1 MDGPDLTG
9 YNVAMDSVE
18 GDAGDWKVRVGVSAV
33 VVSVPESSARI
44 LTVGEGTPL
53 LPYGEFDP
61 SRHRTLEN
69 ALRSGV
75 DALTGLP
82 LGYVEQLYTFGN
94 RHRALADDDRTR
106 MITVGYLALV
116 GPAADP
122 AAPHSRWSDWYAF
135 LPWEDHRHGRPALI
149 DEWILP
155 QLDRWAQQET
165 DTQAFEVREERI
177 RVAFGH
183 GRFPWDPEK
192 VLARFELLY
201 EAGLV
206 AESHRDWNSRPETER
221 CELPITQRDM
231 ADPVL
236 TEALKKTGVP
246 MGNDH
251 RRILASSLG
260 RLRAKIVYRPVIFE
274 LMPPE
279 FTLLQIQRV
288 AEALSGIGIHKQNFR
303 RLVIQGG
310 LVKETGHR
318 DTSNPGRPAALF
330 RFRRSVVQ
338 ERPAPGVGLPQA
350 RR

>member
-1 MDGPDLTG
+1 
-9 YNVAMDSVE
+9 MDSE
-18 GDAGDWKVRVGVSAV
+18 GWNVKVGLSAV
-33 VVSVPESSARI
+33 VVSVPEGTARV
-44 LTVGEGTPL
+44 LTVGEGEHM

-61 SRHRTLEN
+61 ARHRTLEL

-75 DALTGLP
+75 DDLTGLS

-94 RHRALADDDRTR
+94 RHRATEDDERAR
-106 MITVGYLALV
+106 MITIGYLALV
-116 GPAADP
+116 GPAATP
-122 AAPHSRWSDWYAF
+122 AAPNSRWSDWYAF

-149 DEWILP
+149 DELLLP
-155 QLDRWAQQET
+155 QLDRWARQEA
-165 DTQAFEVREERI
+165 DPGMYDLREERI

-206 AESHRDWNSRPETER
+206 AESHRDWTSRPELER
-221 CELPITQRDM
+221 CDLPISQKDM
-231 ADPVL
+231 DDKVL
-236 TEALKKTGVP
+236 ASVIPHTGVA
-246 MGNDH
+246 MGHDH

-260 RLRAKIVYRPVIFE
+260 RLRGKIGYRPVIFE

-279 FTLLQIQRV
+279 FTLLRIQKV
-288 AEALSGIGIHKQNFR
+288 AEALSGVPLHKQNFR

-318 DTSNPGRPAALF
+318 DTSNSGRPAALF
-330 RFRRSVVQ
+330 RFRRSVLQ
-338 ERPAPGVGLPQA
+338 ERPAPGVGLPQV

>member
-1 MDGPDLTG
+1 
-9 YNVAMDSVE
+9 MDSE
-18 GDAGDWKVRVGVSAV
+18 GWNVKVGLSAV
-33 VVSVPESSARI
+33 VVSVPEATAGI
-44 LTVGEGTPL
+44 LTVGDEEPL

-61 SRHRTLEN
+61 SQHRTLEL

-75 DALTGLP
+75 DALTGLS

-94 RHRALADDDRTR
+94 RHRASAETDKTR
-106 MITVGYLALV
+106 MITIGYLALV
-116 GPAADP
+116 GPDATP
-122 AAPHSRWSDWYAF
+122 EAPNSRWSDWYSF
-135 LPWEDHRHGRPALI
+135 LPWEDHRQGRPVLI
-149 DEWILP
+149 DELLLP
-155 QLDRWAQQET
+155 QLDVWARQET
-165 DTQAFEVREERI
+165 DADAFEQREERI

-206 AESHRDWNSRPETER
+206 AESHRDWASRPETER
-221 CELPITQRDM
+221 CELPISQKEMDDRGLESVI
-231 ADPVL
+231 PR
-236 TEALKKTGVP
+236 TGVA
-246 MGNDH
+246 MGHDH

-260 RLRAKIVYRPVIFE
+260 RLRGKIGYRPVIFE

-279 FTLLQIQRV
+279 FTLLRIQRV
-288 AEALSGIGIHKQNFR
+288 AEALSGVPLHKQNFR

-318 DTSNPGRPAALF
+318 DTSSPGRPAALF

-338 ERPAPGVGLPQA
+338 ERPAPGDGLPQA

>member
-1 MDGPDLTG
+1 VDGVYLTR
-9 YNVAMDSVE
+9 YNAFMDSE
-18 GDAGDWKVRVGVSAV
+18 GWNVKVGLSAV
-33 VVSVPESSARI
+33 VVSVPEGTAGV
-44 LTVGEGTPL
+44 LTVGEGDPL

-61 SRHRTLEN
+61 ARHRTLEL

-75 DALTGLP
+75 DALTGLS

-94 RHRALADDDRTR
+94 RHRATEDDEKAR
-106 MITVGYLALV
+106 MITIGYLALV
-116 GPAADP
+116 GPSAAP

-135 LPWEDHRHGRPALI
+135 LPWEDHRQGRPALI
-149 DEWILP
+149 DDLLLP
-155 QLDRWAQQET
+155 QLDRWARQET
-165 DTQAFEVREERI
+165 DPDMYDLREERI

-206 AESHRDWNSRPETER
+206 AESHRDWASRPEAER
-221 CELPITQRDM
+221 CELPISQKAMDDKGLES
-231 ADPVL
+231 AIPL
-236 TEALKKTGVP
+236 TGVT
-246 MGNDH
+246 MGHDH

-260 RLRAKIVYRPVIFE
+260 RLRGKIGYRPVIFE

-279 FTLLQIQRV
+279 FTLLRIQKV
-288 AEALSGIGIHKQNFR
+288 AEALSGVPLHKQNFR

-318 DTSNPGRPAALF
+318 DASNSGRPAALF
-330 RFRRSVVQ
+330 RFRRSVLQ

>member
-1 MDGPDLTG
+1 
-9 YNVAMDSVE
+9 MDSE
-18 GDAGDWKVRVGVSAV
+18 GWNVKVGLSAV
-33 VVSVPESSARI
+33 VVSVPEATAGV
-44 LTVGEGTPL
+44 LTVGEGDPL

-61 SRHRTLEN
+61 SRHRTLEL

-75 DALTGLP
+75 DALTGLS

-94 RHRALADDDRTR
+94 RHRATADDEQTR
-106 MITVGYLALV
+106 MITIGYLALV
-116 GPAADP
+116 GPSAAP
-122 AAPHSRWSDWYAF
+122 AAPHSRWSDWYSF
-135 LPWEDHRHGRPALI
+135 LPWEDHRKGRPPLI
-149 DEWILP
+149 DDLLLP
-155 QLDRWAQQET
+155 QLDLWARQES
-165 DTQAFEVREERI
+165 DPAMYDLREERI

-192 VLARFELLY
+192 VLPRFELLY

-206 AESHRDWNSRPETER
+206 AESHRDWASRPEIER
-221 CELPITQRDM
+221 GELPISQKNMDN
-231 ADPVL
+231 P
-236 TEALKKTGVP
+236 ALAAAVVQTGVA

-260 RLRAKIVYRPVIFE
+260 RLRGKIGYRPVIFE

-279 FTLLQIQRV
+279 FTLLRIQRV
-288 AEALSGIGIHKQNFR
+288 AEALSGVPLHKQNFR

-318 DTSNPGRPAALF
+318 DASNSGRPAALF
-330 RFRRSVVQ
+330 RFRRSVRQ
-338 ERPAPGVGLPQA
+338 ERPAPGVGLPQV

>member
-1 MDGPDLTG
+1 MESGG
-9 YNVAMDSVE
+9 GNNEAWSV
-18 GDAGDWKVRVGVSAV
+18 KVGLSAV
-33 VVSVPESSARI
+33 VVSVPGGTAQV
-44 LTVGEGTPL
+44 LTVGEGAPL

-61 SRHRTLEN
+61 SQHRTLEL

-94 RHRALADDDRTR
+94 RHRALSSDERTR
-106 MITVGYLALV
+106 MITIGYLALV
-116 GPAADP
+116 GPAATP
-122 AAPHSRWSDWYAF
+122 AAPHSRWSDWYSF
-135 LPWEDHRHGRPALI
+135 LPWEDHRRGRPNLI
-149 DEWILP
+149 DAVLLP
-155 QLDRWAQQET
+155 ELDRWARQET
-165 DTQAFEVREERI
+165 DPEALELREERI

-206 AESHRDWNSRPETER
+206 AESHRDWKSRPQSER
-221 CELPITQRDM
+221 CELPISQKDM
-231 ADPVL
+231 DDLRLFEVIRQ
-236 TEALKKTGVP
+236 TGVA

-260 RLRAKIVYRPVIFE
+260 RLRGKIGYRPVIFE
-274 LMPPE
+274 LMPTE
-279 FTLLQIQRV
+279 FTLLRIQKV
-288 AEALSGIGIHKQNFR
+288 AEALSGVPLHKQNFR

-318 DTSNPGRPAALF
+318 DTSGNGRPAALF
-330 RFRRSVVQ
+330 RFRRSVLQ

>member
-1 MDGPDLTG
+1 MD
-9 YNVAMDSVE
+9 AH
-18 GDAGDWKVRVGVSAV
+18 AGLPPGGLIKVGLSAV
-33 VVSVPESSARI
+33 VVSVPEATAGV
-44 LTVGEGTPL
+44 LTVGDREPL

-61 SRHRTLEN
+61 ARHRTLEL

-75 DALTGLP
+75 DELTGLP

-94 RHRALADDDRTR
+94 RHRAASEDGRTR
-106 MITVGYLALV
+106 MITIGYLALV
-116 GPAADP
+116 GPEATP
-122 AAPHSRWSDWYAF
+122 ATPSSRWTDWYTF
-135 LPWEDHRHGRPALI
+135 LPWEDHRRGRPALI
-149 DEWILP
+149 DEVLLP
-155 QLDRWAQQET
+155 ELDRWARQEPDPERF
-165 DTQAFEVREERI
+165 DTRLERI

-192 VLARFELLY
+192 VLPRFELLY

-206 AESHRDWNSRPETER
+206 AESWRDWTSRPPAER
-221 CELPITQRDM
+221 AELPITQKAMD
-231 ADPVL
+231 DP
-236 TEALKKTGVP
+236 ALARAVQVTGLP

-260 RLRAKIVYRPVIFE
+260 RLRGKIGYRPVIFE

-279 FTLLQIQRV
+279 FTLLKIQKV
-288 AEALSGIGIHKQNFR
+288 AEALSGVLLHKQNFR

-318 DTSNPGRPAALF
+318 DKLSPGRPAALF

-338 ERPAPGVGLPQA
+338 ERPAPGLGLPQA
-350 RR
+350 KLDRDPRT

>member
-1 MDGPDLTG
+1 M
-9 YNVAMDSVE
+9 E
-18 GDAGDWKVRVGVSAV
+18 DWKVRVGVSAV
-33 VVSVPESSARI
+33 VVSVPESTAQI
-44 LTVGEGTPL
+44 LTVGEDVPL

-61 SRHRTLEN
+61 ARHRTLEL

-94 RHRALADDDRTR
+94 RHRATQGDDFTR

-116 GPAADP
+116 GPAAQPD
-122 AAPHSRWSDWYAF
+122 APRSRWSDWYSF
-135 LPWEDHRHGRPALI
+135 LPWEDHRKGRPSLI
-149 DEWILP
+149 DNLLLP
-155 QLDRWAQQET
+155 ELDRWARQET
-165 DTQAFEVREERI
+165 DAEALELREERI

-206 AESHRDWNSRPETER
+206 AESHRDWNSRPAEER
-221 CELPITQRDM
+221 CDLPISQKDM
-231 ADPVL
+231 DDTRLAVVL
-236 TEALKKTGVP
+236 RQTGTA
-246 MGNDH
+246 MGHDH

-260 RLRAKIVYRPVIFE
+260 RLRGKIGYRPVIFE

-279 FTLLQIQRV
+279 FTLLRIQKV
-288 AEALSGIGIHKQNFR
+288 VEALSGTQVHKQNFR

-318 DTSNPGRPAALF
+318 DATNTGRPAALF
-330 RFRRSVVQ
+330 RFRRSVLQ
-338 ERPAPGVGLPQA
+338 ERPAPGVGLPPVK
-350 RR
+350 R

>member
-1 MDGPDLTG
+1 MGESEAW
-9 YNVAMDSVE
+9 N
-18 GDAGDWKVRVGVSAV
+18 VRVGLSAV
-33 VVSVPESSARI
+33 VVSVPDATARV
-44 LTVGEGTPL
+44 LTVGEDELL

-61 SRHRTLEN
+61 ARHRTLEL

-75 DALTGLP
+75 DVLTGLP

-94 RHRALADDDRTR
+94 RHRAPAENERIR
-106 MITVGYLALV
+106 MITIGYLALV
-116 GPAADP
+116 GPGADP
-122 AAPHSRWSDWYAF
+122 VAPQSRWTDWYAF
-135 LPWEDHRHGRPALI
+135 LPWEDHRHGRPPLI
-149 DEWILP
+149 DEVLLP
-155 QLDRWAQQET
+155 QLDRWVRQET
-165 DTQAFEVREERI
+165 SAEGRELREERI

-206 AESHRDWNSRPETER
+206 AESQRDWRSRPEAER
-221 CELPITQRDM
+221 CELPITQKNMD
-231 ADPVL
+231 DPQLALVL
-236 TEALKKTGVP
+236 PQTGVP
-246 MGNDH
+246 MGHDH

-260 RLRAKIVYRPVIFE
+260 RLRGKIGYRPVIFE

-279 FTLLQIQRV
+279 FTLLRIQKV
-288 AEALSGIGIHKQNFR
+288 AEALSGVPLHKQNFR

-310 LVKETGHR
+310 LVKETGHK
-318 DTSNPGRPAALF
+318 DTTNPGRPAALF

-350 RR
+350 KR

>member
-1 MDGPDLTG
+1 MDEHRREP
-9 YNVAMDSVE
+9 E
-18 GDAGDWKVRVGVSAV
+18 GWNVRVGLSAV
-33 VVSVPESSARI
+33 VVSVPEATARI
-44 LTVGEGTPL
+44 LTVGEGAPL

-61 SRHRTLEN
+61 SRHRTLEL

-94 RHRALADDDRTR
+94 RHRAPADDEHTR
-106 MITVGYLALV
+106 MITIGYLALL
-116 GPAADP
+116 GPTATP
-122 AAPHSRWSDWYAF
+122 AAPHSRWSDWYDF
-135 LPWEDHRHGRPALI
+135 LPWEDHRRGRPALI
-149 DEWILP
+149 DEVLLP
-155 QLDRWAQQET
+155 ELDRWARQQADPE
-165 DTQAFEVREERI
+165 AFELREERI

-206 AESHRDWNSRPETER
+206 AESQRDWNSRPEGER
-221 CELPITQRDM
+221 CELPISQKAMSDPRLVEVAQR
-231 ADPVL
+231 
-236 TEALKKTGVP
+236 TGVA
-246 MGNDH
+246 MGHDH

-260 RLRAKIVYRPVIFE
+260 RLRGKIGYRPVIFE

-279 FTLLQIQRV
+279 FTLLRIQRV
-288 AEALSGIGIHKQNFR
+288 AEALSGVPLHKQNFR

-318 DTSNPGRPAALF
+318 DASGTGRPAALF
-330 RFRRSVVQ
+330 RFRRSVLQ

>member
-1 MDGPDLTG
+1 
-9 YNVAMDSVE
+9 MDSE
-18 GDAGDWKVRVGVSAV
+18 GWNVKVGLSAV
-33 VVSVPESSARI
+33 VVSVPEATANI
-44 LTVGEGTPL
+44 LTVGKGEPL
-53 LPYGEFDP
+53 LPFGEFDP
-61 SRHRTLEN
+61 SRHRTLEL

-94 RHRALADDDRTR
+94 RHRASAEIDRTR
-106 MITVGYLALV
+106 MITIGYLALV
-116 GPAADP
+116 GPS
-122 AAPHSRWSDWYAF
+122 AAPEAPDSRWADWYSF
-135 LPWEDHRHGRPALI
+135 LPWEDHRRGRPPLI
-149 DEWILP
+149 DELLLP
-155 QLDRWAQQET
+155 QLDAWARQEP
-165 DTQAFEVREERI
+165 DAEAFELREERI

-192 VLARFELLY
+192 VLPRFELLY

-206 AESHRDWNSRPETER
+206 AESHRDWALRPETER
-221 CELPITQRDM
+221 LEVPISQKVM
-231 ADPVL
+231 GDPGLQAVIPF
-236 TEALKKTGVP
+236 TGVA
-246 MGNDH
+246 MGHDH

-260 RLRAKIVYRPVIFE
+260 RLRGKIGYRPVIFE

-279 FTLLQIQRV
+279 FTLLRIQRV
-288 AEALSGIGIHKQNFR
+288 AEALSGVPLHKQNFR

-318 DTSNPGRPAALF
+318 DASNSGRPAALF